1 MLWGMKMTRITA
13 DDDTDL
19 EMTLAAARAEP
30 PEPGAAFRGRILALA
45 LAEQPLAARHDGSPD
60 GDEAAVQGSFWRD
73 AAQAIGGW
81 WGAGG
86 LTTAMACGLAI
97 GLTGWFELPIVT
109 QNEAPLE
116 LMPEGDGL
124 FADADEEN

>member
-1 MLWGMKMTRITA
+1 MKMTRITA

-19 EMTLAAARAEP
+19 ERALAAARAEP
-30 PEPGAAFRGRILALA
+30 PQPGAAFRGRILALA
-45 LAEQPLAARHDGSPD
+45 LAEQPLAALKGD
-60 GDEAAVQGSFWRD
+60 DEAVVPGSFWRD

-97 GLTGWFELPIVT
+97 GLAGGANCRW
-109 QNEAPLE
+109 
-116 LMPEGDGL
+116 
-124 FADADEEN
+124 